1 MNHIYQAI
9 TFPGNFEVE
18 EVAGKA
24 GQTAC
29 KAGHSKARLFLPKPF
44 LRQKLFATSKS
55 YLQEKYCQVQ
65 QPPF

>member
-29 KAGHSKARLFLPKPF
+29 KAGHSKATPIFTKPI
-44 LRQKLFATSKS
+44 SKT
-55 YLQEKYCQVQ
+55 KIICN
-65 QPPF
+65 